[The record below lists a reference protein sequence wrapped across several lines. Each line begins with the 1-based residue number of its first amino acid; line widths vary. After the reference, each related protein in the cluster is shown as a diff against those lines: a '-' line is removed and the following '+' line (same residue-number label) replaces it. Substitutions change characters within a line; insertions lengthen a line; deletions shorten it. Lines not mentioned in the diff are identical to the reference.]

1 MFKDYPKEKRLKGGT
16 KVMLRPME
24 KKDEKALYEF
34 FNGLKPGDRLFL
46 KDDVTDQRVIHEWV
60 EDIDYEKIIP
70 ILAFDGEKVIG
81 DATLHRS
88 EHGWSRHVG
97 EIRMVTASGYRRR
110 GLGLVLA
117 KEIFLL
123 AQLLGIEKVQ
133 AEMMDSQQGAI
144 KVFETIGFQKE
155 AVLNDYVKD
164 LQGRKHNLVIMTQ
177 DISRLWERMDK
188 MLLDMEDHGG

>member
-1 MFKDYPKEKRLKGGT
+1 M
-16 KVMLRPME
+16 
-24 KKDEKALYEF
+24 
-34 FNGLKPGDRLFL
+34 
-46 KDDVTDQRVIHEWV
+46 

-70 ILAFDGEKVIG
+70 ILAFDGEKVIV

-88 EHGWSRHVG
+88 AHGWSRHVG

>member
-16 KVMLRPME
+16 KVILRPME

-46 KDDVTDQRVIHEWV
+46 KDDVTDQKVIHEWV

-70 ILAFDGEKVIG
+70 ILAFDGEKVVG

-88 EHGWSRHVG
+88 AHGWSRHVG
-97 EIRMVTASGYRRR
+97 EIRMVTASGYRRK
-110 GLGLVLA
+110 GLGLILA

-133 AEMMDSQQGAI
+133 AEMMDSQKGAI
-144 KVFETIGFQKE
+144 KVFETIGFEKE